1 MNENEIMNL
10 TIDDFCDLTPAET
23 QQDNFRR
30 MFQMMGLIYKNQTEI
45 KEMLVSER
53 QASARTV

>member
-10 TIDDFCDLTPAET
+10 TTDDFRDLTPAET

-30 MFQMMGLIYKNQTEI
+30 MFQIMGLIYKTQTEI
-45 KEMLVSER
+45 KELLVNER
-53 QASARTV
+53 